1 MKRRLFLTLAA
12 TATLSACGFQL
23 RGSGTG
29 SVLPFSSVYIP
40 GASGHSGL
48 AFELLRMIQ
57 ATAGTEV
64 VDDPKAAQA
73 IIDILGEK
81 RERGSITLN
90 TAGRIRE
97 YSLYYRVNFRV
108 RNADGSILMPP
119 TEISLKRDLSYNESQ
134 AIAKE
139 KEEEMLFRNMQS
151 DAVQQI
157 LRRLSALKR

>member
-1 MKRRLFLTLAA
+1 MKRRSFLTLAA
-12 TATLSACGFQL
+12 TAPLSACGFRL
-23 RGSGTG
+23 RGSGME
-29 SVLPFSSVYIP
+29 SVLPFATVHIP
-40 GASGHSGL
+40 GTSANGGL
-48 AFELLRMIQ
+48 AFELSRMIQ

-73 IIDILGEK
+73 IIDILGEN
-81 RERGSITLN
+81 RERGGATLN

-108 RNADGSILMPP
+108 RRPDGSILMPP
-119 TEISLKRDLSYNESQ
+119 TEISLKRELSYNESQ

-157 LRRLSALKR
+157 LRRLSALKQ